1 MMDQD
6 QDWASGRG
14 SDDAVGPRREF
25 IRRFAEGI
33 EKLAGHTS
41 RDRQKKTV
49 KGITFPG
56 FSTDEPSVSD
66 SSIGASKGQYL
77 LGCGKADSPPSHKG
91 EEKKD
96 SDKWTDLLPD
106 INRERE
112 GEILPW

>member
-14 SDDAVGPRREF
+14 SDDAVGPCREF

-66 SSIGASKGQYL
+66 SSIGASKVFGRL
-77 LGCGKADSPPSHKG
+77 SAA
-91 EEKKD
+91 E
-96 SDKWTDLLPD
+96 LPV
-106 INRERE
+106 
-112 GEILPW
+112 P